1 MSCYPAS
8 ASPGQIF
15 SLFLC
20 CSGGNDGMRLKMM
33 SAASIDCRLHCF
45 HKYLFWI
52 KSHTEG
58 SRSSTHGLVVFQ
70 KRTWTVTP
78 ARTNLNT
85 GFYTSYQARTSSAQ
99 KTFTVTVASVTDN
112 YSWWCYCASTASWLF
127 GRIPCRGLWQ
137 GSALVLQTALRDFK
151 GREIQITVFP
161 FPELLLFLWDRRPK
175 D

>member
-33 SAASIDCRLHCF
+33 STASIDCRLHCF

-52 KSHTEG
+52 KSQTEG

-85 GFYTSYQARTSSAQ
+85 GFYTSYQAHIKCSENIHNYCSKCHSHRQLQLMVLLCIYSFLTVWKNTLQGTVAGFCTSSA
-99 KTFTVTVASVTDN
+99 D
-112 YSWWCYCASTASWLF
+112 CLE
-127 GRIPCRGLWQ
+127 RL
-137 GSALVLQTALRDFK
+137 
-151 GREIQITVFP
+151 
-161 FPELLLFLWDRRPK
+161 
-175 D
+175 